1 MKKKTKIII
10 SIIVLF
16 FALLFLAVS
25 VFVYLLSPVTNK
37 EGDVTFLAVE
47 GASTRELL
55 ESLEDEGLI
64 KSSKVAL
71 IYMKINSSLTI
82 KAGTYNFSK
91 NLSTT
96 EIIKLLDEGHTVEKE
111 GLKVTF
117 IEGKRLVDYV
127 KVISD
132 KFKYTE
138 DEILEALSNK
148 KYLNGLIDKY
158 WFITD
163 EILNENIY
171 YPLEGYLYPDTYF
184 FKIDAT
190 IEEIIGKMID
200 NLNNK
205 LSPYQEII
213 SESNFTVHQILSLA
227 SDIEKE
233 GNTSEDRKLIAG
245 VFLNRLENGMSLGS
259 DVTTYYA
266 FKVVMG
272 ERDLYQKELETEN
285 PYNTRGPNMIGKIN
299 VGPIC
304 SPSLSSIIAAIEPTR
319 NDYYYF
325 YADYKGD
332 GKVYYSKTLKEHG
345 ETVSR
350 FEN

>member
-16 FALLFLAVS
+16 FALLFLGAS
-25 VFVYLLSPVTNK
+25 IFVYMLSPVTDK
-37 EGDVTFLAVE
+37 DVDVTFVAVE
-47 GASTRELL
+47 GSSTRELL
-55 ESLEDEGLI
+55 NKLEDEGLI
-64 KSSKVAL
+64 KSSEVAL
-71 IYMKINSSLTI
+71 IYMKLNSSLTI

-96 EIIKLLDEGHTVEKE
+96 EIIKLLDAGHTVEKE

-127 KVISD
+127 KVISE
-132 KFKYTE
+132 KFPYTE
-138 DEILEALSNK
+138 EAILETINNK
-148 KYLNGLIDKY
+148 EYLNKLIDKY
-158 WFITD
+158 WFLTE
-163 EILNENIY
+163 EILNKDIY
-171 YPLEGYLYPDTYF
+171 YPLEGYLYPDTYL
-184 FKIDAT
+184 FKIDSS
-190 IEEIIGKMID
+190 IEEIIGKMLD
-200 NLNNK
+200 TLNNR

-213 SESNFTVHQILSLA
+213 SEGDLTVHQILSLA
-227 SDIEKE
+227 SDVEKE
-233 GNTSEDRKLIAG
+233 GNTTEDRKLIAG

-272 ERDLYQKELETEN
+272 ERDLYQKELNTEN

-299 VGPIC
+299 IGPIC
-304 SPSLSSIIAAIEPTR
+304 SPSLSSIKAVIEPTD
-319 NDYYYF
+319 NDYFYF